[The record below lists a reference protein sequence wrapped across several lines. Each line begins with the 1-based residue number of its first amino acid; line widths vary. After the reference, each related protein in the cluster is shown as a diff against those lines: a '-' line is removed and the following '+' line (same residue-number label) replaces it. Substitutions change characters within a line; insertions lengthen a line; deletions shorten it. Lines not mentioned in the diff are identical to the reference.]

1 MYTQFIPSFKGLYRP
16 LDQIAHCPV
25 PSVEEKCNMNY
36 KVHTKLGY
44 FDFHQKLKAEFII
57 HQHLDQKNH
66 TKLKAIIH

>member
-1 MYTQFIPSFKGLYRP
+1 
-16 LDQIAHCPV
+16 
-25 PSVEEKCNMNY
+25 MNY